1 MVSMSKLTHK
11 FRQYSYNLKK
21 NYFTRNNILIVFV
34 IAMVFCFAWSAITS
48 LTRNW
53 ELERKLETRRLEKAR
68 LEIEVA
74 NLELEQQYYLTAE
87 YQELA
92 ARAKQGKILEGETML
107 ILPDNSEAAKNKY
120 QDESQPSQNEKSNF
134 SQWLKFLFG

>member
-1 MVSMSKLTHK
+1 MSKLTHK